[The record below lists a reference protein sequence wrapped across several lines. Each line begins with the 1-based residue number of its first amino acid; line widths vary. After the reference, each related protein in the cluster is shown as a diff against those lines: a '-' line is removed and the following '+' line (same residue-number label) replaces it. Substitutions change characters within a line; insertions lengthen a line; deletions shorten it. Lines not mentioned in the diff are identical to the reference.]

1 MHIRRMVLL
10 LGMGVVAAAVAV
22 SAARTKPLL
31 ADSDEGKKV
40 VMRDDCDPDDPAWA
54 PVGCALTRGDVDV
67 AEFNGERSSPLSLS
81 VIGHQ
86 AWRHDPSYLEIETD
100 DDVMVKNRGGR
111 PHTFTKV
118 AQFGGGRV
126 PPLNQG
132 LTPAPECA
140 TAPAVP
146 PGGSVEI
153 TGLAA
158 GNHRFQCCFH
168 PWMRAIVKVQP
179 EEEEEEK
186 TTDSRARNTGA
197 S

>member
-1 MHIRRMVLL
+1 VQIRKAALVVLV
-10 LGMGVVAAAVAV
+10 GVVAAVFAVGA
-22 SAARTKPLL
+22 SRTKPLI

-54 PVGCALTRGDVDV
+54 PVGCALRDGDVTF
-67 AEFNGERSSPLSLS
+67 AEFNGELSSPLSLS

-86 AWRHDPSYLEIETD
+86 AWRNDPSYLKIETD
-100 DDVMVKNRGGR
+100 DEVRVRNRGGR

-118 AQFGGGRV
+118 AQFGGGRI

-132 LTPAPECA
+132 LIPAPECA

-146 PGGSVEI
+146 PGGSTEI

-179 EEEEEEK
+179 EDEDDDD
-186 TTDSRARNTGA
+186 DSISSAGSGGN
-197 S
+197 

>member
-1 MHIRRMVLL
+1 MRTRQIAPLL
-10 LGMGVVAAAVAV
+10 LVGAIAAAFAV
-22 SAARTKPLL
+22 GASRTTPLI

-40 VMRDDCDPDDPAWA
+40 VMRDDCDPEDPAWA
-54 PVGCALTRGDVDV
+54 PVGCALRRGDVDV
-67 AEFNGERSSPLSLS
+67 AEFNGERSSTLSLS

-86 AWRHDPSYLEIETD
+86 AWRNDPSYLEIETD
-100 DDVMVKNRGGR
+100 DDVKVKNRGGR

-132 LTPAPECA
+132 LDPAFECRLGG
-140 TAPAVP
+140 PAITVL
-146 PGGSVEI
+146 PGDSIEI

-179 EEEEEEK
+179 EDE
-186 TTDSRARNTGA
+186 DDDDDD
-197 S
+197 